1 MLRVFLEFFFFPE
14 SAGFVVRTDCP
25 YGSRISALFY
35 IDSCLKERA
44 KVEKHSL
51 FQYNKLK
58 TTLESICGDLFNFV
72 DDAKIGRF
80 NTRKIKAISKEKV
93 EIIKL
98 IMNCDY
104 LITGNEKLKESL
116 YILDLMKLE

>member
-1 MLRVFLEFFFFPE
+1 MNLYLEKFE
-14 SAGFVVRTDCP
+14 NEKNSEKKASIYVSV
-25 YGSRISALFY
+25 
-35 IDSCLKERA
+35 KEA
-44 KVEKHSL
+44 FDNICKSL
-51 FQYNKLK
+51 VPNYDNSENEPQYNKLK